1 MGGIVS
7 SMLSAA
13 PAKGRRARDV
23 MPETLHELVNSEHCL
38 NACDTKAD
46 RPVLKSGPLLKWID
60 ISATFA
66 GMRHLRLAGT
76 SGFVVTRSMDT
87 IDFLGSAFLGDILEL
102 KSKVVSVGRT
112 SILIEVEVTA
122 TDSQTQNS
130 HIIAV
135 ANVTMVRV
143 GWGLTG
149 FGPQPV
155 PPLVS
160 ADQKRSAPK
169 PRKIEEKFSPD
180 LWEEFLRE
188 SKGVTRT
195 GMDPAATRTQC
206 LKFVFPEHLN
216 PGGYTFGGNILSWM
230 HDSAYL
236 CGSKFAKQ
244 RLLLSASINKV
255 SFLVPSTNTD
265 VLVFSC
271 QVNRVFNS
279 SFVVGCRVEKVDQ
292 TDPENLIH
300 ICSGQFTMV
309 TSDPSKLRQI
319 FPRTEEDQ
327 RRFYRASVRRAGR
340 LKMEE

>member
-1 MGGIVS
+1 MVS
-7 SMLSAA
+7 MERVTTNPLVPASLRCRI
-13 PAKGRRARDV
+13 PAKLA
-23 MPETLHELVNSEHCL
+23 
-38 NACDTKAD
+38 
-46 RPVLKSGPLLKWID
+46 D
-60 ISATFA
+60 ISIHF
-66 GMRHLRLAGT
+66 
-76 SGFVVTRSMDT
+76 
-87 IDFLGSAFLGDILEL
+87 
-102 KSKVVSVGRT
+102 
-112 SILIEVEVTA
+112 
-122 TDSQTQNS
+122 
-130 HIIAV
+130 
-135 ANVTMVRV
+135 
-143 GWGLTG
+143 
-149 FGPQPV
+149 
-155 PPLVS
+155 
-160 ADQKRSAPK
+160 K

-292 TDPENLIH
+292 ADPENLIH

-309 TSDPSKLRQI
+309 ASDPSKLQQI

-327 RRFYRASVRRAGR
+327 RRFYRASVRRADR
-340 LKMEE
+340 IKELASEEFNLTEE